1 MGETYSENQSGDV
14 QDPAEPKRV
23 DTAQT
28 TEPQPVEAT
37 AEANVEQDSSDDS
50 ES

>member
-1 MGETYSENQSGDV
+1 MTEQNQAGDL
-14 QDPAEPKRV
+14 QDPAEPKKV

-37 AEANVEQDSSDDS
+37 AEANVETDSSDDS